1 MKRILIAFSAIS
13 FLFFS
18 CASNSALP
26 ETTVTQAVEEAEG
39 NPSDDTSSETVE
51 TEYESGDGD
60 LSQNES
66 TSEEEET
73 SPNEENNAED
83 EIVLEEI
90 PSDEG
95 EFITEVPKEEVKEPE
110 KKVTVPEIP
119 AIDVEVPILKPQVP
133 EVTQTE
139 ESESENSDESE
150 NTEIAEDSENENE
163 TQPSEEDDLY
173 FTGVDIN
180 PAGES
185 PVLAEQ
191 KTNTPQAK
199 TKSPEKKNSVTP
211 KPATPKASENKT
223 GSSNTKEESSAPV
236 SESFAEEN
244 ISEPAKEE
252 AVIPSRKV
260 SMKNNQYLDVQYP
273 GSGWVYLGEVNDS
286 QKIRYF
292 GRKVGSGDTTFSLRS
307 REEGNTILHFY
318 KNDALTG
325 EYIDDY
331 LEVDI
336 KGKSNDSSRAK
347 APLYAEVVPPKPAK
361 KNQALA
367 KNDLSE
373 TEAEES
379 SANSNSSKE
388 SSLQSNNPSSAQA
401 KGNSSGTRD
410 NSNQS
415 DTNGKTENAQND
427 SSASQGRGYSEGGTS
442 TVIQNTT
449 SQGTAS
455 QDSPAPRT
463 QEDSQTPAA
472 KKSEDQKKNTDV
484 SIQDTSSLSE
494 DEILSLA
501 QESFDSKEF
510 SKTLAYLNSF
520 FEKAVSRV
528 DEGLYLQGQVYESN
542 SSVRNIRSALDTYET
557 IVRRYPQSIH
567 WAKANERI
575 IYLRRFYINIR

>member
-1 MKRILIAFSAIS
+1 MKKILIAFSAIS

-39 NPSDDTSSETVE
+39 NPSDNTSSETAE
-51 TEYESGDGD
+51 TENESGDGE

-66 TSEEEET
+66 TSEEED
-73 SPNEENNAED
+73 NAED

-90 PSDEG
+90 PADEG

-133 EVTQTE
+133 EVTQSE
-139 ESESENSDESE
+139 ESESASENSGESE
-150 NTEIAEDSENENE
+150 NTEIAEDSDNE

-199 TKSPEKKNSVTP
+199 NTSPEKKTAVTP
-211 KPATPKASENKT
+211 KPAIPKASENKT

-236 SESFAEEN
+236 SETSTEEN
-244 ISEPAKEE
+244 LSEPEKEE

-361 KNQALA
+361 KNQVLA

-379 SANSNSSKE
+379 SAKSNSSKE
-388 SSLQSNNPSSAQA
+388 SSLQSNNPSSSQTQG
-401 KGNSSGTRD
+401 KSSGTRD
-410 NSNQS
+410 DSNQS
-415 DTNGKTENAQND
+415 DTKGKTENAQND
-427 SSASQGRGYSEGGTS
+427 SSAGQGRGYSEGGTS

-472 KKSEDQKKNTDV
+472 KKTEDQKKNTDV